1 MHIFE
6 ALARLVPM
14 PSMAPDDFV
23 ELESHHLAFGTTVV
37 MVTAVVN
44 HSLVNQLQRLKRGGH
59 RPVLLLVSSADQPMA
74 PLDGM
79 PAYAIRIED
88 TR

>member
-1 MHIFE
+1 
-6 ALARLVPM
+6 M
-14 PSMAPDDFV
+14 PSMSPDALVD
-23 ELESHHLAFGTTVV
+23 LESRQLAFGTTVV
-37 MVTAVVN
+37 MVTAVAGQA
-44 HSLVNQLQRLKRGGH
+44 LVNQLQRLKRGGH
-59 RPVLLLVSSADQPMA
+59 RPVLLLVTAAEQPLA